1 VGERQG
7 LEIRRPAAAAGGSA
21 QNAAKR
27 GQPTPLSLSLYSY
40 SPLSSAAVRAPPV
53 ANFAL
58 ALQKQEAV
66 QRQDGPD
73 HVFSHP
79 LGLELGPDMDP
90 AVKARLEGLEPPTRC
105 LGGSWTTSLIDVG

>member
-1 VGERQG
+1 MNLGVGVEPVIADHG
-7 LEIRRPAAAAGGSA
+7 LALVGDVGSDPGNEL
-21 QNAAKR
+21 QIIHR
-27 GQPTPLSLSLYSY
+27 LQLSRL
-40 SPLSSAAVRAPPV
+40 PAPPV

-79 LGLELGPDMDP
+79 LGLELGPDTDP

-105 LGGSWTTSLIDVG
+105 RGGSRAMDLTDER